1 MTLLSPHIAYD
12 PAETTLS
19 YAARLACFHT
29 GQPFR
34 RLVSDFGIRAVDFE
48 GGDPEAVKTFA
59 GLAGEADAVLQR
71 GAIRLQRG
79 YNLFRGEMIDQDV
92 MTPRIAHYCPQCLEA
107 DGDVSRWK
115 CRIFWCFRSVTV
127 CPEHCCPLVE
137 SDGAPNVLDL
147 RDAID
152 HPLKIGRSGPN
163 GPAVALPDW
172 QAWLNGRLIGVQDRP
187 WLADQTIGQIL
198 TASAMMGGVLSHG
211 HRVRLSDLS
220 REESS
225 AATETGFRFYRQ
237 GPDAIRSALDDIRRM
252 SSARAVQ
259 SGPLAM
265 YGKLFDWLDR
275 RANLLNPGPIRTIL
289 REHILEHTAIRAGE
303 MLLGEVVEER
313 RLHSVLSLS
322 EHLGI
327 PRKRMSRLLQK
338 LGLVPEG
345 ATDAESGM
353 LVFPV
358 DQAEALC
365 REFETAI
372 PLLELADYLGASK
385 RQALALYAAGTIL
398 PLIPPDGRGSVR
410 KVVFAR
416 SHLDDF
422 LSRIGVLGL
431 IPNEGC
437 ADIVGISTACQRMGG
452 TTAELVQAILDG
464 KIDAWRDPEQVGL
477 RSVVVSL
484 LDWGRIS
491 RPEA

>member
-1 MTLLSPHIAYD
+1 MALLSPHIAYD
-12 PAETTLS
+12 PVETTLS

-34 RLVSDFGIRAVDFE
+34 RLVSDFGIGVVEFE
-48 GGDPEAVKTFA
+48 GGEPEAVKTFA
-59 GLAGEADAVLQR
+59 ELAGEPDTALQR
-71 GAIRLQRG
+71 GAIRLLRG
-79 YNLFRGEMIDQDV
+79 YSLFRGEMVDREV
-92 MTPRIAHYCPQCLEA
+92 MSPRVAHYCPQCLAA
-107 DGDVSRWK
+107 DDGPMHWK

-127 CPEHCCPLVE
+127 CPQHYCPLVQT
-137 SDGAPNVLDL
+137 DGAPNVLDL
-147 RDAID
+147 RDVVD
-152 HPLKIGRSGPN
+152 HPIRIGQG
-163 GPAVALPDW
+163 ATVVTLPDW
-172 QAWLNGRLIGVQDRP
+172 QAWLEGRLLDHEDRP
-187 WLADQTIGQIL
+187 WLAHQTIEQVI
-198 TASAMMGGVLSHG
+198 TASSMLGAVLGHG
-211 HRVRLSDLS
+211 HRVRLADLA
-220 REESS
+220 REERS
-225 AATETGFRFYRQ
+225 AAIEIGFEFYRQ
-237 GPDAIRSALDDIRRM
+237 GPEAVRAALDEIRRK

-275 RANLLNPGPIRTIL
+275 RANLIDPGPIRSIL
-289 REHILEHTAIRAGE
+289 REHILEHTAIGAGE

-345 ATDAESGM
+345 AADAESGM

-358 DQAEALC
+358 DEAEALC
-365 REFETAI
+365 KEFETAI
-372 PLLELADYLGASK
+372 PLQGLADYLGASK
-385 RQALALYAAGTIL
+385 RQALALYTAATIL

-416 SHLDDF
+416 SRLDDF
-422 LSRIGVLGL
+422 LSRIGALGL
-431 IPNEGC
+431 VPREGC
-437 ADIVGISTACQRMGG
+437 ADIGGISTACQRMGG

-464 KIDAWRDPEQVGL
+464 KIDAWRDPGEFGL

-484 LDWGRIS
+484 HDWGRIA
-491 RPEA
+491 RPET